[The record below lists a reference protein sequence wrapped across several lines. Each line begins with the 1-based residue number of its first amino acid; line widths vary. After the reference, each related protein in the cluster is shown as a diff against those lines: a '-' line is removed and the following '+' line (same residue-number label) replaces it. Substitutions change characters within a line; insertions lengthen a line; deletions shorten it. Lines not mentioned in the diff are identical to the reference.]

1 VKPYFAIFL
10 NECSPDTGGDR
21 GEAEC
26 GASAE
31 GWRERSA
38 LALSRH
44 AAAVRTIRA
53 ILAVIGPHTYTVV
66 QWNRRRT
73 DRTVVLLG

>member
-1 VKPYFAIFL
+1 M
-10 NECSPDTGGDR
+10 R
-21 GEAEC
+21 GERRGMAGTLRTRAIAGC
-26 GASAE
+26 
-31 GWRERSA
+31 
-38 LALSRH
+38 H

>member
-1 VKPYFAIFL
+1 MCVLGPFRLCHGVKPYFAIFL

-38 LALSRH
+38 LALSRV
-44 AAAVRTIRA
+44 ATLQQSGQFGRSW
-53 ILAVIGPHTYTVV
+53 P
-66 QWNRRRT
+66 
-73 DRTVVLLG
+73 